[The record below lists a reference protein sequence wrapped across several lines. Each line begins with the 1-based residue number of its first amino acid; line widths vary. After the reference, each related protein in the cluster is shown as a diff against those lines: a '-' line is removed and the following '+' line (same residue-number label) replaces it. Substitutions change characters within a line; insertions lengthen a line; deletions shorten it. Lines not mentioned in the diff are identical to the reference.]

1 MARLFLLKETM
12 FNTMLLSSTVIYDRS
27 QGVTDV
33 TEFYNNMNNVN
44 ANSTLLGII
53 VAACILF
60 AMYAFLYVSTWYI
73 DRNLNR
79 SNVRLFK
86 LITFGKSSADNV
98 DSVSAVLYAG
108 LILFIIILIISGTLN
123 YIIGKIFTFII
134 GG

>member
-1 MARLFLLKETM
+1 MERLCLLGETM
-12 FNTMLLSSTVIYDRS
+12 FNTILLSSTVIYDRS

-44 ANSTLLGII
+44 ANSTLLSII
-53 VAACILF
+53 VAACILL

-79 SNVRLFK
+79 SSVRLFK
-86 LITFGKSSADNV
+86 LITFGKSNADDV
-98 DSVSAVLYAG
+98 DSISAVLYAG

>member
-44 ANSTLLGII
+44 ANSTLLGTI

-86 LITFGKSSADNV
+86 LITFGKSSADDI
-98 DSVSAVLYAG
+98 DSVSSVLYAG

-123 YIIGKIFTFII
+123 YIVGKIFTFII

>member
-1 MARLFLLKETM
+1 M
-12 FNTMLLSSTVIYDRS
+12 FNTVLLSSTVIYDRS

-44 ANSTLLGII
+44 ANSTLLSII
-53 VAACILF
+53 VAACILL

-79 SNVRLFK
+79 SSVRLFK
-86 LITFGKSSADNV
+86 LITFGKSNADDV
-98 DSVSAVLYAG
+98 DSISAVLYAG

>member
-1 MARLFLLKETM
+1 MERLCLLGETM
-12 FNTMLLSSTVIYDRS
+12 FNTVLLSSTVIYDRS

-44 ANSTLLGII
+44 ANSTLLSII
-53 VAACILF
+53 VAACILL

-79 SNVRLFK
+79 SSVRLFK
-86 LITFGKSSADNV
+86 LITFGKSNADDV
-98 DSVSAVLYAG
+98 DSISAVLYAG

>member
-1 MARLFLLKETM
+1 M
-12 FNTMLLSSTVIYDRS
+12 FNTILLSSTVIYDRS

-44 ANSTLLGII
+44 ANSTLLSII
-53 VAACILF
+53 VAACILL

-79 SNVRLFK
+79 SSVRLFK
-86 LITFGKSSADNV
+86 LITFGKSNADDV
-98 DSVSAVLYAG
+98 DSISAVLYAG

>member
-1 MARLFLLKETM
+1 M
-12 FNTMLLSSTVIYDRS
+12 FNTVLLSSTVIYDRS

-44 ANSTLLGII
+44 ANSTLLSII
-53 VAACILF
+53 VAACILL

-79 SNVRLFK
+79 SSVRLFK
-86 LITFGKSSADNV
+86 LITFGKSNADDV
-98 DSVSAVLYAG
+98 DSISAVLYAG
-108 LILFIIILIISGTLN
+108 LILFIIILTISGTLN

>member
-1 MARLFLLKETM
+1 
-12 FNTMLLSSTVIYDRS
+12 MLLSSTVIYDRS

-86 LITFGKSSADNV
+86 LITFGKSSADDI